1 MASSARRRDAG
12 RSRARHHK
20 HKNPA
25 RAQATYPTFRLDA
38 QAATST
44 ADNANYGR
52 YIGRV
57 GGLAVALG
65 VGAALTTGLGAGI
78 AHAGPSTKNTTHDS
92 SPTTPRTKSPKTAK
106 TAPRTATRPAA
117 PTSDGPPDAVD
128 ETGPDATETPTQAD
142 VDATVATPASTADT
156 SALTA
161 APPSS
166 EPDRAYSDASAPA
179 APDTSVLPTGSTP
192 SAAISLPSPTDDTAT
207 APQTLGTDFGTNS
220 SPAAGAGTPS
230 AASLA
235 PIAAAPS
242 AKTSVMQVFVS
253 TLLSPFLAPGPAAP
267 CQPPLMWAMLASVV
281 REFQRTF
288 FNRSPVVLPQEV
300 TLVLEPDGTSSP
312 TAFDGH
318 DGDGDR
324 LTYIVPARGVPGG
337 PSHGWVTV
345 DELTGTFTYTRDGDY
360 TGPDQFTVTA
370 SDAGNGFHMHG
381 LLGFLRPAWGHTDTA
396 TITIDVVAA
405 ETPPTV
411 NNDFFTTPEDIPVLG
426 SVLSNDSDPND
437 QTLTT
442 TLLSEPSN
450 GSVTLEQNGVFNYT
464 PNPDWNGVDGFTY
477 RASNRTASASASVSI
492 VVTPVN
498 KAPQNSDDLY
508 TTTEDTAIS
517 GNVLN
522 NDTDPDGDAI
532 TAGLVMP
539 ASHGNVQLNADGSF
553 SYTPATNF
561 HGTDGFSYVASDGS
575 LSSAPTL
582 VTITVTPVNDAPVA
596 QNDNYVVNEDSI
608 LTGSVLPNDTDAD
621 GDSLAVSLGV
631 GPAHG
636 SLTLNPNGSF
646 SYIPAANYNGTDS
659 FTYTVTDGAA
669 TSNSAT
675 ATITVNAVNDTPV
688 ASDASINVNEDA
700 SYTGTVSVIDVDGD
714 SVTSEVVNGPAHGSL
729 VFDGSG
735 AFVYTPAANY
745 AGTDS
750 FTYTATDGVGT
761 SSVARVS
768 ITVTPVNDTPVA
780 VNDTFTA
787 NEDSILTGSVLSND
801 TDVDGNTLTA
811 TTVIGPSHGT
821 LVLNADGSFSYTPD
835 ADYAGADSFAYVAD
849 DGTATSSVATV
860 SITIS
865 PVNDAP
871 VAGDDIFSINEDSSL
886 TGNLLAND
894 SDVDG
899 DSLTASLTEGP
910 GNGTLEFN
918 SDGTFT
924 YTPSANFNGVDWFTY
939 TVSDGVL
946 SSAPALVVVLVDP
959 VNDVP
964 VAGNDSYTVNED
976 STLAGNVLS
985 NDSDAESLSL
995 TATLVSGP
1003 THGTLTLYPNGSF
1016 TYTPAPNYK
1025 GTDSFTYTASD
1036 GTAISSVA
1044 VVSISVA
1051 PDNKVPV
1058 ANADSYTGNE
1068 DSALAGNVLANDTDA
1083 DGNTLTATLISG
1095 PAHGSLEL
1103 NADGTF
1109 TYTPVLNY
1117 NGADSFT
1124 YTASDGTATSSVATV
1139 SITVSAVNDTP
1150 VAVGDAA
1157 STDEDTVLTGN
1168 VLSNDS
1174 DVDGNTLTASLVDGP
1189 ANGTLTLNPDGS
1201 FTYTPDADFNGADS
1215 FTYTASDGTATSS
1228 VATVSITVD
1237 PVNDTPIAVGDSF
1250 SMDEDTALTGTVL
1263 TNDTDVDGDT
1273 LTATLVDGPTNGTLT
1288 LNPDGSFTYTPDAD
1302 FNGADSFTYTASDG
1316 TATSSVATVS
1326 ITVDPVND
1334 TPIAVGDSF
1343 SMDEDTA
1350 LTGTVLTNDTDVDGD
1365 TLTATLV
1372 DGPTNG
1378 TLTLNADGSFTYTPD
1393 ADSNGADSFTY
1404 TAGDGTAT
1412 SSVAT
1417 VSITVN
1423 PVNDTPVTV
1432 DDTLSTNEDT
1442 VLTGNVLTNDTDNDA
1457 DTLTA
1462 TLVDGPTRG
1471 TLTLNPDGSFTY
1483 TPDTNFNGTDSFT
1496 YTAGDGTATSSVAT
1510 VSITVDPINDAP
1522 VAVGDAVST
1531 DEDTVLSGNVL
1542 TNDSDTDGD
1551 TLTATLVAGPASGTL
1566 TLNPDGSFTYTPD
1579 TDFNGTDSFTYTATD
1594 GTATSSVATVSI
1606 TVNPV
1611 NDTPV
1616 TVADSFS
1623 TDEDTVL
1630 TGNVL
1635 SNDSDVDGDTLTAT
1649 LVDGTTNG
1657 TLTLNADGSFT
1668 YTPDADFNGA
1678 DSFTYTAGD
1687 GTSTSSVAT
1696 VSITVNPVNDTP
1708 ATTDNSF
1715 STDED
1720 TPLSGNVLTNDS
1732 DVDGDTLT
1740 ATLVDGPTN
1749 GTLTLNADGTFT
1761 YTPDTDFNGS
1771 DSFTYTATDGTAT
1784 SSVATVSI
1792 TVNPVNDAPVTVD
1805 DSVSTNEDTVLTG
1818 NVLTNDSD
1826 TDGDTLTA
1834 TLVDGP
1840 ANGTLT
1846 LNPDGSFT
1854 YTPDTDF
1861 NGADS
1866 FTYTASDGT
1875 STSSVATVSIT
1886 VNPVNDTP
1894 VTVADSFTTDED
1906 TALTGNVLSN
1916 DSDSDGDTLTATLV
1930 DGPANGTLTLNADG
1944 SFTYTPDT
1952 NFNGTDSFT
1961 YTATDGTATSS
1972 VATVSITV
1980 NPVNDAPVAVGDAVS
1995 TDEDTA
2001 LTGNV
2006 LTNDSDVD
2014 GDTLTATLVDGPA
2027 NGTLTL
2033 NPDGSF
2039 TYTPDADFN
2048 GADSFTYTA
2057 TDGTA
2062 TSSVATVS
2070 ITVNPV
2076 NDAPVAVGDTVS
2088 TDEDTVLTGNVL
2100 TNDSDVDGDTLTATL
2115 VDGPTNGT
2123 LTLNP
2128 DGSFTYTPDTDFNG
2142 ADSFTYTAGD
2152 GTATS
2157 SVATVSITVNPVNDA
2172 PVAVGDTVSTDEDTV
2187 FTGNVLTNDSDI
2199 DGDTLTASLV
2209 DGPANGTL
2217 TLNPDGTFTYTP
2229 DTNFNGTDSFTYTA
2243 SDGTTTSNTATVS
2256 ITVSAV
2262 NDAPVAVGD
2271 TVSTDEDTIL
2281 TGNVLT
2287 NDTDNDADTLTATLV
2302 DGPTRGTLTL
2312 NPDGSFTYTPDT
2324 NFNGTDS
2331 FTYTAGDGTAT
2342 SSVAT
2347 VSITVDPINDAPVAV
2362 GDTVSTDEDTPLSG
2376 NVLSNDTDNDADTLT
2391 ATLVDGPTN
2400 GTLTLN
2406 PDGSFT
2412 YTPDTD
2418 FNGADSFTYTAGDGA
2433 ATSSVATVSI
2443 TVNPVNDTPA
2453 TVNESFSTNEDTP
2466 LSGNV
2471 LTNDSDTDGD
2481 TLTATL
2487 VAGPASG
2494 TLTLNADGS
2503 FTYTPDTDFNGTDSF
2518 TYTATDGTATSSVA
2532 TVSITVNPIND
2543 APVTVGDTVSTNEDT
2558 PLTGNVLPND
2568 SDIDGDTLTATLVDG
2583 PANGTLTLN
2592 ADGSFTYT
2600 PDTDFNGSD
2609 SFTYTAGDGTA
2620 TSSVATVSITVNP
2633 VNDTPV
2639 TVADSFTTDEDTVLT
2654 GNVLSNDS
2662 DIDGNTLTA
2671 TLVDGPANGTLTLN
2685 ADGTFTY
2692 TPAANYNGTDSFT
2705 YTASD
2710 GTTTSSVATV
2720 SITVNPVNDTPVTVA
2735 DSFTTDEDTVLTGNV
2750 LSNDSDIDG
2759 NTLTATLVDG
2769 PANGTLTLNADG
2781 TFTYTPAANYN
2792 GTDSFTY
2799 TASDGTTTSSVATV
2813 SITVNPVND
2822 TPVTVADS
2830 FTTDE
2835 DTTLTGNVL
2844 SNDSDIDADTLT
2856 TTLVDGPTNGT
2867 LTLNA
2872 DGSFTYTP
2880 DTDFNGADSFTYT
2893 ATDGTATS
2901 SVATVSITVNPV
2913 NDTPVTVADSFTTD
2927 EDTTLTGN
2935 VLSNDSDIDADTL
2948 TTTLVDGPTNG
2959 TLTLNADGS
2968 FTYTPDTDFNG
2979 TDSFTYTAGD
2989 GTATSSVATVSITVN
3004 PVNDAPVAVGD
3015 TVSTDEDTVLTGNVL
3030 TNDSD
3035 VDGDTL
3041 TATLVDGPTNG
3052 TLTLNPD
3059 GSFIYTPDT
3068 DFNGADS
3075 FTYTAGDG
3083 TATSSIATVS
3093 ITVDPINDTPVAV
3106 GDTVSTDEDTV
3117 LTGNVLSNDTDND
3130 ADTLTATL
3138 VDGPTNGT
3146 LTLNPDGSFTYTP
3159 DTNFNG
3165 ADSFTYT
3172 ATDGTATSSVATVT
3186 ITVNPVNDAPVAVGD
3201 AVSTDEDTPLTG
3213 NVLTNDLDADGDTLT
3228 ATLVDGP
3235 TNGTLALNP
3244 DGTFTYTPD
3253 TNFNGTDSFTY
3264 TATDGTATSSVATVS
3279 ITVNPVNDAP
3289 VAVSDAVSTD
3299 EDTVLTGNVLTN
3311 DSDTDGDTLTATLVD
3326 GPTNGTLTLNPDG
3339 SFTYTPD
3346 TDFNG
3351 FDSFTYTAT
3360 DSTTTSPV
3368 ATVSIT
3374 VNPVN
3379 DTPVTAGDTVSTDE
3393 DTVLTGNVL
3402 TNDSDVD
3409 GDTLTVTL
3417 VDGPA
3422 NGTLTLN
3429 PDGSFTYTPDTN
3441 FNGADSFT
3449 YTASDGTATGSI
3461 ATVSITVNAV
3471 NDTPV
3476 AVGDTVSTDEDT
3488 VLTGNVLNNDSD
3500 VDGDT
3505 LTATLV
3511 DGPTSGTLT
3520 LNADGSF
3527 TYTPDADFNGADSFT
3542 YTAGDGTATSSVA
3555 TVSITV
3561 NPINDTPVT
3570 VNDSSS
3576 TAEDTTLTG
3585 NVLSNDSDNDGD
3597 TLTATLV
3604 DGPTNGA
3611 VTLNADGSFTYTP
3624 DTNFN
3629 GTDSFTYTAS
3639 DGTSTSSVATVSI
3652 TVNPINDAPV
3662 AVGDAVSTNEDTVLT
3677 GNVLTNDTD
3686 NDADTLTATLV
3697 DGPANGTLTLN
3708 PDGSF
3713 TYTPDTNF
3721 NGADSFTYT
3730 ATDGTSTSSVATV
3743 SITVNPV
3750 NDTPVTVNDTVS
3762 TNEDTTLTGNVLTND
3777 TDNDADTLTATLV
3790 DGPTNGTLTLN
3801 ADGSFT
3807 YTPGTDFNGADSFT
3821 YTATDGTATSS
3832 VATVSITIDPVNDAP
3847 VAVGDTVSTD
3857 EDTPLSGN
3865 VLTNDS
3871 DIDADT
3877 LTATLVD
3884 GPTNGTLTLNPDGSF
3899 TYTPDADFNGA
3910 DSFTYTTGDGAA
3922 TSSVA
3927 TVSITVNPV
3936 NDAPVAVGDAVSTDE
3951 DTPLSGNVLTNDTD
3965 VDGDTLTATLV
3976 DGPTNGTLTLNAD
3989 GSFTYT
3995 PDSNFNGADSFTYT
4009 AGDGTTT
4016 SSVATVSITIDPVND
4031 APVAVGDTVSTDEDT
4046 PLSGNVLSN
4055 DSDIDADTLTATLVD
4070 GPTNGTLTLNA
4081 DGSFTYTPDSNFNGA
4096 DSFTYT
4102 TGDGAA
4108 TSSVATVSI
4117 TVNPVNDAPVAV
4129 GDAVSTDEDTPLSGN
4144 VLTNDTDVD
4153 GDTLTATLVDGPT
4166 NGTLTLNP
4174 DGSFTYTP
4182 DTNFNGTDSFTYT
4195 ATDGTA
4201 TSSVATVSITV
4212 APVNDTPITVSDS
4225 FSTDEDT
4232 PLSGNVLTNDTDVD
4246 GDTLTATLVDGP
4258 TNGTL
4263 TLNPD
4268 GSFTYTPDANYNG
4281 ADSFTYTASDGTAT
4295 SPVSTVTITIDP
4307 VNDAPVAVNDSFST
4321 NEDTVLTGNVLSND
4335 SDTDGDTLTA
4345 TLVNGPTNGTLTLNA
4360 DGSFTYTPDAD
4371 FNGADSFTYTA
4382 TDGTATSDT
4391 ATVSITVN
4399 PVNDAPVA
4407 VDDSFSTDEDSILTG
4422 TVLSN
4427 DTDTESDTL
4436 TATLVDGPTN
4446 GTLTLNADG
4455 TFTYTPDSNYNGAD
4469 SFTYTVTDGTATSNT
4484 ATVTITVNAVNDA
4497 PVAEDDSFTFDED
4510 NSLSASVLSN
4520 DSDIDGDTLTTTLV
4534 DGPTN
4539 GTLTLNADGT
4549 FTYTPDADYNGTDS
4563 FTYTVSDGTSTS
4575 SVAAVSITVD
4585 PINDAPIA
4593 NNDSYSIGED
4603 STLTGNVLTN
4613 DTDADADTLT
4623 ATLVDGPT
4631 HGTLTLNADGSFT
4644 YTPTAD
4650 YTGIDSFSYRTSD
4663 GSETSNTALVTI
4675 AVTAINDA
4683 PVAGDDSFST
4693 NEDTQ
4698 VSGNVLSNDTDADGD
4713 TLTATLVS
4721 GPTHGTLTLN
4731 TDGTFT
4737 YTPTTNYNGTDSFTY
4752 AAGDGSVTD
4761 NALVTIS
4768 ITSVNDTPVAA
4779 GDNLS
4784 INEDSILTGNVLSN
4798 DTDADGN
4805 TLTATLVSGPT
4816 HGTLTLNTDGTFTY
4830 TPTTNYN
4837 GTDSFTYTAT
4847 DGTATS
4853 NTATVSITINAV
4865 NDAPVAVSN
4874 SYTTNEDTQLT
4885 GNVLTNDTDAEGNTL
4900 TATLATGP
4908 THGTLTLNT
4917 DGTFTYTPTTNY
4929 NGTDSFTYTAT
4940 DGTATSNTATVS
4952 ITINAV
4958 NDAPVAVSNS
4968 YTTNED
4974 TQLTG
4979 NVLTNDTDAEGN
4991 TITATLDTGP
5001 THGTLTLN
5009 TDGTFTYTPTANY
5022 TGSDVFTYKANDG
5035 TVNSNTAVVSITVTP
5050 VNDTP
5055 VAVND
5060 TYSTNEESPLNGNV
5074 LSNDTD
5080 ADGNTLTATLVSGPA
5095 NGTLTLNTDG
5105 TFTYTPTT
5113 NYNGTDSFTYT
5124 ASDGTATSNTATV
5137 SITVNPV
5144 NDAPVAANDSYS
5156 TNEDVQLAGNVLSN
5170 DTDIDGNTLTTTLVS
5185 GPANGTLTLNTD
5197 GTFTYTPTTN
5207 YNGTDS
5213 FTYTASDGAITS
5225 NTATVT
5231 VTVNAVNDA
5240 PVATNDSYSTNQ
5252 GIALNG
5258 NVLSN
5263 DTDADGNTLT
5273 ASVVVGPAHGSLTL
5287 NANGSFTYTPATNY
5301 NGTDS
5306 FTYVANDGTANS
5318 TVATVSI
5325 TIVDNVAPT
5334 ALDVQTT
5341 NGGSSGYLDQGDTIT
5356 YTFSEAIDPTTIL
5369 PGWDGSTTNV
5379 VVRGYNGTLLN
5390 GLDDYLQIYD
5400 STNSTILPL
5409 GTVYLGR
5416 QDYLASLSGSAPVTY
5431 GATGTASTMTLSGN
5445 TLTIVLGTYEA
5456 DAFGVYRQFALG
5468 TGAMVWTPSTGTRPE
5483 DLAGNVMTT
5492 TSATES
5498 GTADRD
5504 F

>member
-12 RSRARHHK
+12 RNRARHHK
-20 HKNPA
+20 HKNPV

-44 ADNANYGR
+44 ADNGSYGR

-166 EPDRAYSDASAPA
+166 EPNRAYSDVSAPA

-192 SAAISLPSPTDDTAT
+192 SAAISLPSPTDDTAP
-207 APQTLGTDFGTNS
+207 APQTLGTDFGINS

-312 TAFDGH
+312 TAFNGH
-318 DGDGDR
+318 DGDGDK

-345 DELTGTFTYTRDGDY
+345 DELTGTFTYTRDGNY

-381 LLGFLRPAWGHTDTA
+381 LLGFLRPAWGHTDTT

-477 RASNRTASASASVSI
+477 RASNRMASASASVSI

-498 KAPQNSDDLY
+498 KAPQTSDDLY

-1103 NADGTF
+1103 HADGTF

-1201 FTYTPDADFNGADS
+1201 FTYTPDADFDGADS
-1215 FTYTASDGTATSS
+1215 FTYTATDGTATSS
-1228 VATVSITVD
+1228 VATVSITVN
-1237 PVNDTPIAVGDSF
+1237 PVNDSPVTVDDTVSTN
-1250 SMDEDTALTGTVL
+1250 EDTALTGNVL

-1302 FNGADSFTYTASDG
+1302 FDGTDSFTYTATDG

-1343 SMDEDTA
+1343 SMDEDTV
-1350 LTGTVLTNDTDVDGD
+1350 LTGNVLSNDSDVDGD

-1372 DGPTNG
+1372 DGTTNG

-1462 TLVDGPTRG
+1462 TLVDGPTNG

-1483 TPDTNFNGTDSFT
+1483 TPDADFNGADSFT
-1496 YTAGDGTATSSVAT
+1496 YTASDGTATSSVAT
-1510 VSITVDPINDAP
+1510 VSITVDPVNDSP
-1522 VAVGDAVST
+1522 VTVGDTVST
-1531 DEDTVLSGNVL
+1531 NEDTVLTGNVL
-1542 TNDSDTDGD
+1542 TNDTDSDGD
-1551 TLTATLVAGPASGTL
+1551 TLTVTLVDGPTNGSL

-1606 TVNPV
+1606 TVDPV
-1611 NDTPV
+1611 NDTPIAV
-1616 TVADSFS
+1616 GDSFS
-1623 TDEDTVL
+1623 MDEDTVL

-1930 DGPANGTLTLNADG
+1930 DGPANGTLTLNPDG

-1952 NFNGTDSFT
+1952 DFNGTDSFT

-1972 VATVSITV
+1972 VATVSITI
-1980 NPVNDAPVAVGDAVS
+1980 NPVNDTPATV
-1995 TDEDTA
+1995 
-2001 LTGNV
+2001 N
-2006 LTNDSDVD
+2006 
-2014 GDTLTATLVDGPA
+2014 DTL
-2027 NGTLTL
+2027 
-2033 NPDGSF
+2033 
-2039 TYTPDADFN
+2039 
-2048 GADSFTYTA
+2048 
-2057 TDGTA
+2057 
-2062 TSSVATVS
+2062 
-2070 ITVNPV
+2070 
-2076 NDAPVAVGDTVS
+2076 S
-2088 TDEDTVLTGNVL
+2088 TNEDTVLTGNVL
-2100 TNDSDVDGDTLTATL
+2100 SNDSDVDGDTLTATL

-2152 GTATS
+2152 GTTTS

-2172 PVAVGDTVSTDEDTV
+2172 PVAVGD
-2187 FTGNVLTNDSDI
+2187 
-2199 DGDTLTASLV
+2199 A
-2209 DGPANGTL
+2209 
-2217 TLNPDGTFTYTP
+2217 
-2229 DTNFNGTDSFTYTA
+2229 
-2243 SDGTTTSNTATVS
+2243 
-2256 ITVSAV
+2256 
-2262 NDAPVAVGD
+2262 
-2271 TVSTDEDTIL
+2271 VSTDEDTIL

-2324 NFNGTDS
+2324 NFNGT
-2331 FTYTAGDGTAT
+2331 
-2342 SSVAT
+2342 
-2347 VSITVDPINDAPVAV
+2347 
-2362 GDTVSTDEDTPLSG
+2362 
-2376 NVLSNDTDNDADTLT
+2376 
-2391 ATLVDGPTN
+2391 
-2400 GTLTLN
+2400 
-2406 PDGSFT
+2406 
-2412 YTPDTD
+2412 
-2418 FNGADSFTYTAGDGA
+2418 
-2433 ATSSVATVSI
+2433 
-2443 TVNPVNDTPA
+2443 
-2453 TVNESFSTNEDTP
+2453 
-2466 LSGNV
+2466 
-2471 LTNDSDTDGD
+2471 
-2481 TLTATL
+2481 
-2487 VAGPASG
+2487 
-2494 TLTLNADGS
+2494 
-2503 FTYTPDTDFNGTDSF
+2503 
-2518 TYTATDGTATSSVA
+2518 
-2532 TVSITVNPIND
+2532 
-2543 APVTVGDTVSTNEDT
+2543 
-2558 PLTGNVLPND
+2558 
-2568 SDIDGDTLTATLVDG
+2568 
-2583 PANGTLTLN
+2583 
-2592 ADGSFTYT
+2592 
-2600 PDTDFNGSD
+2600 
-2609 SFTYTAGDGTA
+2609 
-2620 TSSVATVSITVNP
+2620 
-2633 VNDTPV
+2633 
-2639 TVADSFTTDEDTVLT
+2639 
-2654 GNVLSNDS
+2654 
-2662 DIDGNTLTA
+2662 
-2671 TLVDGPANGTLTLN
+2671 
-2685 ADGTFTY
+2685 
-2692 TPAANYNGTDSFT
+2692 
-2705 YTASD
+2705 
-2710 GTTTSSVATV
+2710 
-2720 SITVNPVNDTPVTVA
+2720 
-2735 DSFTTDEDTVLTGNV
+2735 
-2750 LSNDSDIDG
+2750 
-2759 NTLTATLVDG
+2759 
-2769 PANGTLTLNADG
+2769 
-2781 TFTYTPAANYN
+2781 
-2792 GTDSFTY
+2792 
-2799 TASDGTTTSSVATV
+2799 
-2813 SITVNPVND
+2813 
-2822 TPVTVADS
+2822 
-2830 FTTDE
+2830 
-2835 DTTLTGNVL
+2835 
-2844 SNDSDIDADTLT
+2844 
-2856 TTLVDGPTNGT
+2856 
-2867 LTLNA
+2867 
-2872 DGSFTYTP
+2872 
-2880 DTDFNGADSFTYT
+2880 
-2893 ATDGTATS
+2893 
-2901 SVATVSITVNPV
+2901 
-2913 NDTPVTVADSFTTD
+2913 
-2927 EDTTLTGN
+2927 
-2935 VLSNDSDIDADTL
+2935 
-2948 TTTLVDGPTNG
+2948 
-2959 TLTLNADGS
+2959 
-2968 FTYTPDTDFNG
+2968 
-2979 TDSFTYTAGD
+2979 
-2989 GTATSSVATVSITVN
+2989 
-3004 PVNDAPVAVGD
+3004 
-3015 TVSTDEDTVLTGNVL
+3015 
-3030 TNDSD
+3030 
-3035 VDGDTL
+3035 
-3041 TATLVDGPTNG
+3041 
-3052 TLTLNPD
+3052 
-3059 GSFIYTPDT
+3059 
-3068 DFNGADS
+3068 DS

-4455 TFTYTPDSNYNGAD
+4455 TFTYTP
-4469 SFTYTVTDGTATSNT
+4469 
-4484 ATVTITVNAVNDA
+4484 
-4497 PVAEDDSFTFDED
+4497 
-4510 NSLSASVLSN
+4510 
-4520 DSDIDGDTLTTTLV
+4520 
-4534 DGPTN
+4534 
-4539 GTLTLNADGT
+4539 
-4549 FTYTPDADYNGTDS
+4549 
-4563 FTYTVSDGTSTS
+4563 
-4575 SVAAVSITVD
+4575 
-4585 PINDAPIA
+4585 
-4593 NNDSYSIGED
+4593 
-4603 STLTGNVLTN
+4603 
-4613 DTDADADTLT
+4613 
-4623 ATLVDGPT
+4623 
-4631 HGTLTLNADGSFT
+4631 
-4644 YTPTAD
+4644 
-4650 YTGIDSFSYRTSD
+4650 
-4663 GSETSNTALVTI
+4663 
-4675 AVTAINDA
+4675 
-4683 PVAGDDSFST
+4683 
-4693 NEDTQ
+4693 
-4698 VSGNVLSNDTDADGD
+4698 
-4713 TLTATLVS
+4713 
-4721 GPTHGTLTLN
+4721 
-4731 TDGTFT
+4731 
-4737 YTPTTNYNGTDSFTY
+4737 
-4752 AAGDGSVTD
+4752 
-4761 NALVTIS
+4761 
-4768 ITSVNDTPVAA
+4768 
-4779 GDNLS
+4779 
-4784 INEDSILTGNVLSN
+4784 
-4798 DTDADGN
+4798 
-4805 TLTATLVSGPT
+4805 
-4816 HGTLTLNTDGTFTY
+4816 
-4830 TPTTNYN
+4830 
-4837 GTDSFTYTAT
+4837 
-4847 DGTATS
+4847 
-4853 NTATVSITINAV
+4853 
-4865 NDAPVAVSN
+4865 
-4874 SYTTNEDTQLT
+4874 
-4885 GNVLTNDTDAEGNTL
+4885 
-4900 TATLATGP
+4900 
-4908 THGTLTLNT
+4908 
-4917 DGTFTYTPTTNY
+4917 
-4929 NGTDSFTYTAT
+4929 
-4940 DGTATSNTATVS
+4940 
-4952 ITINAV
+4952 
-4958 NDAPVAVSNS
+4958 
-4968 YTTNED
+4968 
-4974 TQLTG
+4974 
-4979 NVLTNDTDAEGN
+4979 
-4991 TITATLDTGP
+4991 
-5001 THGTLTLN
+5001 
-5009 TDGTFTYTPTANY
+5009 
-5022 TGSDVFTYKANDG
+5022 
-5035 TVNSNTAVVSITVTP
+5035 
-5050 VNDTP
+5050 
-5055 VAVND
+5055 
-5060 TYSTNEESPLNGNV
+5060 
-5074 LSNDTD
+5074 
-5080 ADGNTLTATLVSGPA
+5080 
-5095 NGTLTLNTDG
+5095 
-5105 TFTYTPTT
+5105 
-5113 NYNGTDSFTYT
+5113 
-5124 ASDGTATSNTATV
+5124 
-5137 SITVNPV
+5137 
-5144 NDAPVAANDSYS
+5144 
-5156 TNEDVQLAGNVLSN
+5156 
-5170 DTDIDGNTLTTTLVS
+5170 
-5185 GPANGTLTLNTD
+5185 
-5197 GTFTYTPTTN
+5197 
-5207 YNGTDS
+5207 
-5213 FTYTASDGAITS
+5213 
-5225 NTATVT
+5225 
-5231 VTVNAVNDA
+5231 
-5240 PVATNDSYSTNQ
+5240 
-5252 GIALNG
+5252 
-5258 NVLSN
+5258 
-5263 DTDADGNTLT
+5263 
-5273 ASVVVGPAHGSLTL
+5273 
-5287 NANGSFTYTPATNY
+5287 
-5301 NGTDS
+5301 
-5306 FTYVANDGTANS
+5306 
-5318 TVATVSI
+5318 
-5325 TIVDNVAPT
+5325 
-5334 ALDVQTT
+5334 
-5341 NGGSSGYLDQGDTIT
+5341 
-5356 YTFSEAIDPTTIL
+5356 
-5369 PGWDGSTTNV
+5369 
-5379 VVRGYNGTLLN
+5379 
-5390 GLDDYLQIYD
+5390 
-5400 STNSTILPL
+5400 
-5409 GTVYLGR
+5409 
-5416 QDYLASLSGSAPVTY
+5416 
-5431 GATGTASTMTLSGN
+5431 
-5445 TLTIVLGTYEA
+5445 
-5456 DAFGVYRQFALG
+5456 
-5468 TGAMVWTPSTGTRPE
+5468 
-5483 DLAGNVMTT
+5483 
-5492 TSATES
+5492 
-5498 GTADRD
+5498 
-5504 F
+5504 